1 MSVNITNITI
11 VTNITNIT
19 NITVAT
25 NIINTTDIDGDGS
38 WGPEYERQVHLL
50 ID

>member
-1 MSVNITNITI
+1 MSLNITNLTNITI

-19 NITVAT
+19 VAT
-25 NIINTTDIDGDGS
+25 NMTNTTDIDGDGS